1 MAKRYDVACAG
12 LQVVDVLVEG
22 VDAGLFQRES
32 TRARSVS
39 LALGGD
45 ALNQALALAQLGSA
59 VALLG
64 AAGDDQLGDV
74 LLALLKG
81 YSLDV
86 FDARVPTRTSVSVV
100 LIDGQGERRFVRQPG
115 NNDAL
120 GFEHIRRDVVEDARI
135 LSVAGVMALSSLDG
149 EGMERLLRLAREAD
163 SLTVLDFRIN
173 RPRYDMDQVRRTI
186 ALADWVLP
194 NQQEAAY
201 LTGETRPQA
210 MAQALQAMGAK
221 NVALKLGEQGCL
233 LAWGAERAMIPGCP
247 ARVVDGTGAGD
258 NFAGAFL
265 HALSRGLHPVD
276 CARFAC
282 AAGAM
287 AVERVGANGGLGGHE
302 QVWARMKATYG
313 LA

>member
-1 MAKRYDVACAG
+1 MAKRYDVACVG
-12 LQVVDVLVEG
+12 LQVVDVLVAG
-22 VDAGLFQRES
+22 VDARIFQRES
-32 TRARSVS
+32 TRAQSVS

-59 VALLG
+59 TALLG
-64 AAGDDQLGDV
+64 AAGDDQLGEV

-81 YSLDV
+81 YPLDV
-86 FDARVPTRTSVSVV
+86 FDARVPARTSVSVV
-100 LIDGQGERRFVRQPG
+100 LIDGDGERRFLRQPG

-120 GFEHIRRDVVEDARI
+120 AFEHIRRDVVEDARI
-135 LSVAGVMALSSLDG
+135 LSVAGVMALAALDG
-149 EGMERLLRLAREAD
+149 EGLERLLGLAREAGA
-163 SLTVLDFRIN
+163 LTVLDFRIN
-173 RPRYDMDQVRRTI
+173 RSRYDMDQVRRTI

-194 NQQEAAY
+194 NQSEGAY

-210 MAQALQAMGAK
+210 IAGALRKMGAK

-233 LAWGAERAMIPGCP
+233 LRWGEEQAMIPGCP
-247 ARVVDGTGAGD
+247 ARAVDGTGAGD

-265 HALSRGLHPVD
+265 HALGRGFSPVD

-302 QVWARMKATYG
+302 QVWARMKAAYDPT
-313 LA
+313 

>member
-1 MAKRYDVACAG
+1 MAKRYDVACVG

-22 VDAGLFQRES
+22 VDAGIFQRES

-59 VALLG
+59 TALLG

-81 YSLDV
+81 YPLDV
-86 FDARVPTRTSVSVV
+86 FDARVPARTSVSVV
-100 LIDGQGERRFVRQPG
+100 LIDEKGERRFLRQPG

-120 GFEHIRRDVVEDARI
+120 SLEHIRRDVVESARI
-135 LSVAGVMALSSLDG
+135 LSVAGVMALSALDG
-149 EGMERLLRLAREAD
+149 AGLEQLLRLARAAGA
-163 SLTVLDFRIN
+163 LTALDFRIN
-173 RPRYDMDQVRRTI
+173 RPQYDMAQTARAI

-194 NQQEAAY
+194 NQSEAAF
-201 LTGETRPQA
+201 LTGESQPQA
-210 MAQALQAMGAK
+210 MARALGKMGAK

-233 LAWGAERAMIPGCP
+233 VRWGDEQALVPGCP
-247 ARVVDGTGAGD
+247 AQAVDGTGAGD

-265 HALSRGLHPVD
+265 HALGRGMHPLD

-287 AVERVGANGGLGGHE
+287 AVERVGANGALGGQE
-302 QVWARMKATYG
+302 QVRERMRRAYG
-313 LA
+313 